1 VTRLLNDLE
10 ADGIIVSR
18 GERVRPVSRNPR
30 FVAARELAALLER
43 LVDNDLEFVD
53 RLSER
58 RRRPRRPGKPLVS
71 PQSTASAVQLER
83 IKDWSAAEDGDDSAL
98 QTIEKL
104 ARFEQRL
111 RD

>member
-1 VTRLLNDLE
+1 LNSSIDSVND
-10 ADGIIVSR
+10 AA
-18 GERVRPVSRNPR
+18 VR
-30 FVAARELAALLER
+30 AAPANHWSHPKAQL
-43 LVDNDLEFVD
+43 
-53 RLSER
+53 
-58 RRRPRRPGKPLVS
+58 PH
-71 PQSTASAVQLER
+71 VQLER